1 MRSEST
7 SKMTVVKDLVSL
19 CICADSSD
27 PPLLDNAIRTKIPCF
42 VGLINIL
49 SGLTKTP
56 SIAFNVREAVDQ
68 SPSAGQ
74 IMLFKTI
81 VLNTGNAYDARTGI
95 FTSPVNGTYIFH
107 VQICTNFRENGSVK
121 IVSGDTVLLGISN
134 YNYISGITGTSG
146 SAAHILAEGQMVWVV
161 NEYDSAS
168 AVNLIDSDHERAC
181 WNQFSG
187 VLVELNVD
195 H

>member
-1 MRSEST
+1 
-7 SKMTVVKDLVSL
+7 
-19 CICADSSD
+19 
-27 PPLLDNAIRTKIPCF
+27 
-42 VGLINIL
+42 
-49 SGLTKTP
+49 
-56 SIAFNVREAVDQ
+56 
-68 SPSAGQ
+68 
-74 IMLFKTI
+74 MLFKTV
-81 VLNTGNAYDARTGI
+81 VLNTGNAYNTRTGI

-121 IVSGDTVLLGISN
+121 VVSGDTVLLGISN

-146 SAAHILAEGQMVWVV
+146 SAAQILAEGQMVWVV
-161 NEYDSAS
+161 NEYDSTS
-168 AVNLIDSDHERAC
+168 AANLIDSDHERAC